1 MKVMP
6 IKSADY
12 PTSRRTS
19 GLYAVLDKSLIKATY
34 GIEIPHWEES
44 LRRTM
49 SLYGNDAF
57 KIFEYINH

>member
-12 PTSRRTS
+12 PVAAGRPV
-19 GLYAVLDKSLIKATY
+19 YAVLDKSLIKATY

-57 KIFEYINH
+57 KNI